1 MLRFFLFL
9 IGFAFGWSIYEWP
22 SALILGAI
30 GGIIGHLIDSQNRSK
45 PPAASNTAG
54 APLSLHQ
61 QLIQLQNRVQRLEQE
76 VQALRTG
83 QASSDAPSEVS
94 ASETI
99 RPAVVS
105 PSLISSTPITT
116 SVTETTTT
124 PTITTPATP
133 ATPATPR
140 PQPRPTTITT
150 PSQPDVLEELFCKA
164 KAWLLGGNTVVR
176 VGILILFFG
185 VGFLLKYAADNSML
199 PIEYR
204 LTGLALGAMALLV
217 IGWRLRSKK
226 SDYALIL
233 QGGGIGVL
241 YMTIFGALKL
251 YQLLPAGLA
260 LGLLVAIGIFSA
272 TLAILQNARSLA
284 VMGIIGGFLAPIL
297 TSTGGGNHVMLF
309 SYYAILNSGIFGMA
323 WFKAWRPLNLLGFV
337 FTFSIATFWGALSYH
352 PDLLAST
359 LPFLILFFLFYV
371 GISVLYALRQ
381 SCEIKSPVD
390 GTLVF
395 GTPMVCFALQAKLM
409 QGIEYGLAYSAVLMA
424 LFYLGLGLFL
434 IRQHNPRLKLILESL
449 LALGIIFAT
458 LAIPLAFDG
467 KVSAAIWALEGAGV
481 VWVSLRQQRRLALSF
496 GLVLQF
502 LAGLGF
508 LANNHH
514 DAITPIL
521 NGNYIGSLMLAL
533 AGLFCGWQLH
543 KVRNDFWLRYQ
554 DTLHSAGWI
563 LATWGLLWW
572 VGGNAN
578 EIQYFIDWPQRN
590 LAFVVLAVITSGVF
604 SVIWQ
609 RGWWL
614 AARWPTQALP
624 IVLAL
629 LALDPSSFF
638 LNNLIWPI
646 AIAVNYWLLHRHDDE
661 EQSILS
667 ETLHLI
673 SLWLIMGI
681 FAHDFNLLVLKHIP
695 EGVWSLTA
703 WPLALSA
710 AIFLLLKLGDLWP
723 VADYRRV
730 YWGIGPLPVCAFLYL
745 WGIYSAQADGNMA
758 PLPYLPLLNPIDIM
772 QWLTLGILA
781 LWLVRIKDEWPDFA
795 WPNTLIFAATGG
807 TIFVWLNAVL
817 LRTLHHTQHI
827 AYQIDALA
835 DSMLVQM
842 SLTIFWTLIALA
854 LMLAATRRIERAL
867 WLVGAALLG
876 VVVVKLFIFDLS
888 RISGIERIIAFIGV
902 GVLLLLIGYFSP
914 LPPRDVAPSEE

>member
-1 MLRFFLFL
+1 MLKFVFLL
-9 IGFAFGWSIYEWP
+9 VGFAFGWSIYEWP
-22 SALILGAI
+22 TAIILAVI
-30 GGIIGHLIDSQNRSK
+30 GGVIGHLIDSQNRSTQEQSK
-45 PPAASNTAG
+45 ATGS

-61 QLIQLQNRVQRLEQE
+61 QFLQLQNRVQRLEEE
-76 VQALRTG
+76 VQALRSG
-83 QASSDAPSEVS
+83 QPTVATTH
-94 ASETI
+94 ET
-99 RPAVVS
+99 PLAA
-105 PSLISSTPITT
+105 T
-116 SVTETTTT
+116 S
-124 PTITTPATP
+124 PATIITRPQANP
-133 ATPATPR
+133 APISTAASITAKPR
-140 PQPRPTTITT
+140 AEPQVQPRPPAPIAATVAS
-150 PSQPDVLEELFCKA
+150 PHQPEVLDELFAKA

-199 PIEYR
+199 PIEFR

-217 IGWRLRSKK
+217 IGWRLRNKK

-297 TSTGGGNHVMLF
+297 TSTGGGSHVMLF
-309 SYYAILNSGIFGMA
+309 SYYAILNAGIFGMA
-323 WFKAWRPLNLLGFV
+323 WFKAWRPLNLLGFF
-337 FTFSIATFWGALSYH
+337 FTFAIATFWGALSYH
-352 PDLLAST
+352 PDLLGST
-359 LPFLILFFLFYV
+359 QPFLILFFLFYV

-395 GTPMVCFALQAKLM
+395 GTPMICFGLQAKLM
-409 QGIEYGLAYSAVLMA
+409 HGIEYGLAYSAVVMA

-434 IRQHNPRLKLILESL
+434 IRQHNPRLKLMLESL

-467 KVSAAIWALEGAGV
+467 NVSAAIWALEGAGV

-496 GLVLQF
+496 GLALQF

-521 NGNYIGSLMLAL
+521 NGNYIGGLMLAL

-543 KVRNDFWLRYQ
+543 KAETDFWQRYQ
-554 DTLHSAGWI
+554 ETLNSAGWI

-572 VGGNAN
+572 VGSNAT
-578 EIQYFIDWPQRN
+578 EIHHFIDWPQQT
-590 LAFVVLAVITSGVF
+590 LAFVVLAVISSGVF

-609 RGWWL
+609 RGWWP
-614 AARWPTQALP
+614 AARWPAQALP

-629 LALDPSSFF
+629 LAFDQASFF
-638 LNNLIWPI
+638 FNHLIWLI
-646 AIAVNYWLLHRHDDE
+646 AIAANYWLLRRHDNE
-661 EQSILS
+661 ESSTLS
-667 ETLHLI
+667 EALHLI
-673 SLWLIMGI
+673 SLWLLMGI
-681 FAHDFNLLVLKHIP
+681 FAHDFDLLLLRHIP
-695 EGVWSLTA
+695 EGVWSITA
-703 WPLALSA
+703 WPLAMSA
-710 AIFLLLKLGDLWP
+710 AIFLLIKLGDLWP
-723 VADYRRV
+723 IADDRRI
-730 YWGIGPLPVCAFLYL
+730 YWGIGPLPVCALLYG
-745 WGIYSAQADGNMA
+745 WGIYSAFADGNMA

-772 QWLTLGILA
+772 QWITLGILA
-781 LWLVRIKDEWPDFA
+781 LWLVRIKDEWPDFT
-795 WPNTLIFAATGG
+795 WPNTLILAATGG
-807 TIFVWLNAVL
+807 AIFVWLNAVL

-827 AYQIDALA
+827 AYQIDTLA

-854 LMLAATRRIERAL
+854 LMLIATRRIERSL
-867 WLVGAALLG
+867 WLVGAALLSI
-876 VVVVKLFIFDLS
+876 VVVKLFIFDLS
-888 RISGIERIIAFIGV
+888 RISGIERIISFIGV

-914 LPPRDVAPSEE
+914 LPPRDTANLEES